1 VSRQGFDGEGD
12 DDGVMDQASKATR
25 RATYEKWSAIP
36 VFLLGALF
44 LVGLVEVAMESGDT
58 STGQVLMGVAWIGF
72 VVDLIITWILD
83 DDPRSFPRRHWF
95 AILAVLV
102 PIFRALLVFYIFV
115 RLARGRTRLQ
125 SRIQYYAAYL
135 TILVITFGA
144 VLVLAAERNYPG
156 SNIHTYGEAVWW
168 ACVTVTTVGYGDYV
182 PVSPTGRAIA
192 TLMLFNGVAI
202 ISVITATVSSRFV
215 SNPDKGELPVTL
227 DDVDERLARIE
238 AALAAMSGVDGNIL
252 PTPSPAVF
260 EPETAPPRSQA

>member
-1 VSRQGFDGEGD
+1 
-12 DDGVMDQASKATR
+12 
-25 RATYEKWSAIP
+25 
-36 VFLLGALF
+36 
-44 LVGLVEVAMESGDT
+44 
-58 STGQVLMGVAWIGF
+58 MGGAWIGF
-72 VVDLIITWILD
+72 VVDLITTWVLD
-83 DDPRSFPRRHWF
+83 DDPRHFARRHWF

-144 VLVLAAERNYPG
+144 ALVLGAERNYPG
-156 SNIHTYGEAVWW
+156 SNIHTYGEAIWW
-168 ACVTVTTVGYGDYV
+168 ACVTVTTVGYGDYT
-182 PVSPTGRAIA
+182 PVSPTGRGIA

-202 ISVITATVSSRFV
+202 ISVITATISSRFV

-238 AALAAMSGVDGNIL
+238 AALAAMSGVSGDIL
-252 PTPSPAVF
+252 PTPGPAV
-260 EPETAPPRSQA
+260 PAPGAASPQQQPPPTTQGS